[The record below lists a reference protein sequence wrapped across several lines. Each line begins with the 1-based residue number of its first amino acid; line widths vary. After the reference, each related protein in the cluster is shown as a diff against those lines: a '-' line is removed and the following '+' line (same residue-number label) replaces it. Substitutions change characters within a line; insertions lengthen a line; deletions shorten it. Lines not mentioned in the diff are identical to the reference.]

1 MALTN
6 KQQAFVNAYL
16 RTFNA
21 TKAAIE
27 ARYSEHT
34 AAAIGSENLRKPQ
47 IQAAIRTRMERDA
60 MGTSEV
66 LYHLAQIARG
76 DFDDVSDNHGNLDLI
91 EARRVGKTNLIK
103 RVKNKAIVT
112 ENSDISETE
121 VEMYDRLRA
130 LELIGK
136 HLKMWTE
143 KVQLDDWHSQA
154 IEDIKAGRIGF
165 KVLADA
171 FDTTLAAT
179 LFAEAGV
186 SISPGESAPA
196 AE

>member
-1 MALTN
+1 VALTN

-34 AAAIGSENLRKPQ
+34 AGSIGAENLKKPA
-47 IQAAIRTRMERDA
+47 IQAAIRIRMEQDA
-60 MGTSEV
+60 MSASEV
-66 LYHLAQIARG
+66 LFHLAQIARG
-76 DFDDVSDNHGNLDLI
+76 DFDDVSDNSGNLDLI

-136 HLKMWTE
+136 YLKMWTD
-143 KVQLDDWHSQA
+143 KVEVDDWRSRA
-154 IEDIKAGRIGF
+154 VADIRAGHIDFKA
-165 KVLADA
+165 LADA
-171 FDTTLAAT
+171 FDTSLAAE
-179 LFAEAGV
+179 LFNQAGV
-186 SISPGESAPA
+186 PIPLTEGTGKD
-196 AE
+196 

>member
-6 KQQAFVNAYL
+6 KQSAFVNAYL
-16 RTFNA
+16 RSFNA

-27 ARYSEHT
+27 AGYAENS
-34 AAAIGSENLRKPQ
+34 AQQIGSENLSKPL
-47 IQAAIRTRMERDA
+47 IAAAIRARMEADA
-60 MGTSEV
+60 MNTTEV
-66 LYHLAQIARG
+66 LFHLAQIARG
-76 DFDDVSDNHGNLDLI
+76 DFDDVSDNSGTLDMM
-91 EARRVGKTNLIK
+91 EARRLGKTNLIK

-136 HLKMWTE
+136 YLKMWTE
-143 KVQLDDWHSQA
+143 KVQIDDWRTQA
-154 IEDIKAGRIGF
+154 VADIRAGKIAYEA
-165 KVLADA
+165 LADA
-171 FDTTLAAT
+171 FDTGLAAE

-186 SISPGESAPA
+186 PVQAR
-196 AE
+196 